1 MQIERDE
8 LQSLILWGPPG
19 VGKTTLARL
28 IARLTKCDFVPF
40 SAVLSGIKEIKAVM
54 ADAERTRRLGRR
66 TVLFVD
72 EIHRFNKAQQDAFL
86 PYVERG
92 DIILIG
98 ATTENPSFEVV
109 SALLSR
115 AKVYA
120 LRRWTPEEIVALL
133 ERALKVL
140 GLPRRRELLEQIA
153 IYSNGDARAAY
164 NVLELAAVGGG
175 RREWRRDHA
184 RGGRIG
190 DGAQDAALRQERAKS
205 TST

>member
-1 MQIERDE
+1 M
-8 LQSLILWGPPG
+8 
-19 VGKTTLARL
+19 
-28 IARLTKCDFVPF
+28 
-40 SAVLSGIKEIKAVM
+40 LSGIKEIKSVM
-54 ADAERTRRLGRR
+54 ADAERNRRSGQR

-120 LRRWTPEEIVALL
+120 LRPLATEQEIVTLL
-133 ERALKVL
+133 ERALPVL
-140 GLPRRRELLEQIA
+140 HLTAEPGLWSRLRCTRMA
-153 IYSNGDARAAY
+153 MR
-164 NVLELAAVGGG
+164 G
-175 RREWRRDHA
+175 RRTTCWNLLP
-184 RGGRIG
+184 
-190 DGAQDAALRQERAKS
+190 LRHRKAC
-205 TST
+205 

>member
-1 MQIERDE
+1 M
-8 LQSLILWGPPG
+8 P
-19 VGKTTLARL
+19 
-28 IARLTKCDFVPF
+28 
-40 SAVLSGIKEIKAVM
+40 SA
-54 ADAERTRRLGRR
+54 RRLGRR

-120 LRRWTPEEIVALL
+120 LRALEPEEIVTLL

-140 GLPRRRELLEQIA
+140 GLAAPRESAGADRGLFEWRCPGGVQL
-153 IYSNGDARAAY
+153 
-164 NVLELAAVGGG
+164 LELAAAVAHSEMACLIT
-175 RREWRRDHA
+175 REA
-184 RGGRIG
+184 VEVG
-190 DGAQDAALRQERAKS
+190 DGPQDAALRQERARSIS
-205 TST
+205 T